1 MIVVDNGLDGMVHQ
15 FQEADF
21 KERYHSTLWGQDHL
35 ILDLNYFII
44 KNLNSMKSCHAMFS

>member
-1 MIVVDNGLDGMVHQ
+1 MVDNGLDGMVHQ

-21 KERYHSTLWGQDHL
+21 KERYHSTLWDQDHL